1 MSIVMA
7 NSMMNKTLPD
17 LSKLEP
23 LDGKNYKRWSQKLL
37 IFFEQL
43 EIDYV
48 LYEDVI
54 EAIEASKAVA
64 PDPSLSAEDVKKAA
78 EALTKKEKD
87 NKLVR
92 AHILH
97 HVNGILFD
105 LLITNRSSKSIW
117 DTLQKKYGADDAGKK
132 KYVVGKWINFKMTD
146 DKSIMDQVHDYE
158 NIVTDILGEGMKMCE
173 TLQANVL
180 LEKFPPSWND
190 YRNSLKHKKKD
201 MNLQELIGHMRTEE
215 ANRLKDKFESL
226 SLNSSKANLVESSA
240 PMAKNRFKGKK
251 KNHSTKGNF
260 TNNHKIQ
267 KDQRSLLCVWKDR
280 TQSLSM

>member
-7 NSMMNKTLPD
+7 NFMMNKTLPD

-23 LDGKNYKRWSQKLL
+23 LNGKNYKRWSQKLL
-37 IFFEQL
+37 IFFEQF

-54 EAIEASKAVA
+54 EAIEENKAVA

-87 NKLVR
+87 YKLAR

-97 HVNGILFD
+97 HVNGFLFD

-132 KYVVGKWINFKMTD
+132 KYVVGKWINFKITD

-158 NIVTDILGEGMKMCE
+158 NIVFDILGEGMNMCE
-173 TLQANVL
+173 TLQANVI

-190 YRNSLKHKKKD
+190 YRSYLKHKKKD

-240 PMAKNRFKGKK
+240 PV
-251 KNHSTKGNF
+251 
-260 TNNHKIQ
+260 IP
-267 KDQRSLLCVWKDR
+267 V
-280 TQSLSM
+280 